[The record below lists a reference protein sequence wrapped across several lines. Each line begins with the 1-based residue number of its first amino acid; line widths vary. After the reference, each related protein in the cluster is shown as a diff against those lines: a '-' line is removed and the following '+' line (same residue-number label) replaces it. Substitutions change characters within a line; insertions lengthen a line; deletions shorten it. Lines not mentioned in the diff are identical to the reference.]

1 MVAKLSLQIMIVF
14 LPYTRVGYDQRRT
27 KGLCKIGWAVF
38 WGFTKRGESPTF
50 PVACSCLMSQ
60 A

>member
-27 KGLCKIGWAVF
+27 KGLCNIGWAVF
-38 WGFTKRGESPTF
+38 WGFTKGERARLSLSHAT
-50 PVACSCLMSQ
+50 A
-60 A
+60 